1 MPLPVE
7 PNHALDTAGQGIG
20 RLKEAPQTASSESRN
35 TGAAP
40 APGQPTGPARRPGPR
55 RPGRVNTFVSLRHK
69 NFLLLWLSNLCNAS
83 AVWFQQITIPW
94 LVWEISGSPFLV
106 GIAAGS
112 RSIPFLVI
120 GPIAGV
126 LADRI
131 DRRKMVLVVQSLMA
145 VVVLSFATAIHL
157 GYVVGT
163 LGVIYALVFSV
174 ITGILHASIQPVRHA
189 MVANTVP
196 REDLWNAIALNSIAG
211 NVARVVGPGLGGVLI
226 AWLGPALN
234 FYIEGVFYIFMVVA
248 MIPISLPFREAVT
261 ATRTSVVAN
270 LKQGFSYVLSEQ
282 VVLRL
287 LLVACVSDIM
297 IAPIVHLM
305 PVLADEVLG
314 GGSEIYGFLVLATGV
329 GGIIATISFASL
341 GGSFMRGAVG
351 LVALMFLAS
360 SAIVLGLST
369 WLWVS
374 LAAMFGLGFFR
385 LVFKINNNTLVQ
397 TTIPDGLRGRVM
409 AIYNLDNGLTPLASM
424 TLGLIAEFWPVNL
437 VVLIVGIV
445 SLAMTIYAF
454 IAFSDV
460 RRMR

>member
-1 MPLPVE
+1 M
-7 PNHALDTAGQGIG
+7 
-20 RLKEAPQTASSESRN
+20 
-35 TGAAP
+35 
-40 APGQPTGPARRPGPR
+40 
-55 RPGRVNTFVSLRHK
+55 
-69 NFLLLWLSNLCNAS
+69 
-83 AVWFQQITIPW
+83 
-94 LVWEISGSPFLV
+94 

-112 RSIPFLVI
+112 RSIPFLVV
-120 GPIAGV
+120 GPLAGV

-131 DRRKMVLVVQSLMA
+131 DRRKMVLVVQSIMA
-145 VVVLSFATAIHL
+145 VVVLSFATAIYL
-157 GYVVGT
+157 GYVVGAV
-163 LGVIYALVFSV
+163 GVVYALVFSV
-174 ITGILHASIQPVRHA
+174 ITGVLHASIQPVRHA

-211 NVARVVGPGLGGVLI
+211 NVARVVAPGMGGFLI
-226 AWLGPALN
+226 FWLGPALN
-234 FYIEGVFYIFMVVA
+234 FYIEGVFYILMVLV

-261 ATRTSVVAN
+261 ATRTSVIAN
-270 LKQGFSYVLSEQ
+270 LKQGFSYVVSEQ

-287 LLVACVSDIM
+287 LLLACVSDIM

-305 PVLADEVLG
+305 PVLAEVVLG
-314 GGSEIYGFLVLATGV
+314 GDARIYGFLVLATGI
-329 GGIIATISFASL
+329 GGIIATLSFASL
-341 GGSFMRGAVG
+341 GRNFMRGSVG
-351 LVALMFLAS
+351 LIALMFLAS
-360 SAIVLGLST
+360 SAIVLGIST

-424 TLGLIAEFWPVNL
+424 ALGLMAEFWQVNL
-437 VVLIVGIV
+437 VVLVVGIA
-445 SLAMTIYAF
+445 SLALAIYAF